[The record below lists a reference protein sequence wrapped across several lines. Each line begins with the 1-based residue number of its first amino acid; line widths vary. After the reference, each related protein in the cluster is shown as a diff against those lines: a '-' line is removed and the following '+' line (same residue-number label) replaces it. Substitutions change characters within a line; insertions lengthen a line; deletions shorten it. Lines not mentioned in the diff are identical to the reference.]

1 MRSNSGERRCI
12 PSVREKSA
20 FSITGTP
27 ASGYPVAPTVDIRQG
42 TERKREDGGSAWL
55 VGLNPGVLAVIQ
67 RSSLGE
73 LLGRKRM
80 YFTMELAVATYL
92 ASPAGEGAA

>member
-12 PSVREKSA
+12 PSVGRRARSLLLGHPRA
-20 FSITGTP
+20 GTRSP
-27 ASGYPVAPTVDIRQG
+27 PLSIRQG
-42 TERKREDGGSAWL
+42 TERKREDGVSAWL

-73 LLGRKRM
+73 LLGRERM